1 MYLLDSGMSLLRFY
15 LRFMTNKNVKALTL
29 KQQGYSQ
36 QLLSDCILCM
46 DSWISYKK
54 GKRDIVTS

>member
-1 MYLLDSGMSLLRFY
+1 
-15 LRFMTNKNVKALTL
+15 MTNKNVKALTL

-46 DSWISYKK
+46 DSWISHKK
-54 GKRDIVTS
+54 GKRDIFSS